1 MVTTPF
7 HISGR
12 FGPVSAQDTPGPSSP
27 HKEIYSPEG
36 QRAGIRD
43 RDRSIEHKGEGE
55 ENQEKDIFPGGTKDF
70 LWIEKKQMWSTG
82 KCKPMKVKGETH
94 VFG

>member
-1 MVTTPF
+1 MVTTPS

-43 RDRSIEHKGEGE
+43 RDRNIEHKGEGE
-55 ENQEKDIFPGGTKDF
+55 ENQEKGKRIFF
-70 LWIEKKQMWSTG
+70 LEGQKTSCGWRRNRCGPQANASL
-82 KCKPMKVKGETH
+82 
-94 VFG
+94 